1 MAEGCLTA
9 MARGPVSTED
19 FLQMLSLAYKASSRV
34 ADFSKL
40 SLTRAHDF
48 L

>member
-9 MARGPVSTED
+9 MARGPASTEA
-19 FLQMLSLAYKASSRV
+19 FLHMLSLAHKASSRV
-34 ADFSKL
+34 AGFSKL